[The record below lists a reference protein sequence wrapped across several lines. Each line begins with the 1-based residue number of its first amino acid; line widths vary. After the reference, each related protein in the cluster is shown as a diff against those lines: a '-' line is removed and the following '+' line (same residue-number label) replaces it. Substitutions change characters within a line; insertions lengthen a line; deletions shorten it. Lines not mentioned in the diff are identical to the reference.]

1 MEHGDRA
8 SGRYGG
14 VEEITMAMA
23 MKRSTRPSSDSS
35 AEYYESRDFTELYD
49 EYFDRVNRYLRCR
62 VQNPWDADD
71 LTTTVFLKALEKF
84 DQYSRTSPFASWIFR
99 IAHNTYV
106 DFMRKNREFPV
117 DQDDL
122 LGGEPDD
129 TWQPERQ
136 ALTNEEIRLL
146 RDRLDKLTQDQ
157 RDVLTLRYFAD
168 LKISQVAEVL
178 GKTESSVK
186 MISYRALHQLQKMYE
201 RGEGE

>member
-1 MEHGDRA
+1 MGMPIEQSEPA
-8 SGRYGG
+8 SASRTG
-14 VEEITMAMA
+14 
-23 MKRSTRPSSDSS
+23 
-35 AEYYESRDFTELYD
+35 YYEARDFTELYD
-49 EYFDRVNRYLRCR
+49 EFFDRVNRYLRYR
-62 VQNPWDADD
+62 VHNTWDADD

-84 DQYSRTSPFASWIFR
+84 HQYSRTSPFASWIFR

-106 DFMRKNREFPV
+106 DFVRKNRELPM
-117 DQDDL
+117 DQEEL

-129 TWQPERQ
+129 TWQPERH

-146 RDRLDKLTQDQ
+146 RDRLDLLTQDQ

-186 MISYRALHQLQKMYE
+186 MISYRALQQLQKMYE
-201 RGEGE
+201 RGDRG